1 MQELNQGLL
10 HCRWILY
17 QLNYQGNPDRR
28 NLRLFKIIRTLL
40 FYTEYVVTV
49 IIKLENSAV
58 VTGLEKVSFHFNP
71 KER

>member
-10 HCRWILY
+10 HYRWILY